1 MALFQLPGHG
11 GVIKALSH
19 IELLHVPSG
28 SAITTTAIPPSL
40 ETYVPV
46 LLFNLLAL
54 NLTPPTE
61 INTEEPDL
69 VHM

>member
-1 MALFQLPGHG
+1 MVLFQLPGHG
-11 GVIKALSH
+11 GVIKTLSH
-19 IELLHVPSG
+19 IELLHASCG
-28 SAITTTAIPPSL
+28 SVITTTVIPPSL

-46 LLFNLLAL
+46 LLSNLPAS

-61 INTEEPDL
+61 INTEESDL